1 MHIYY
6 ICPSPSPSSLL
17 NPTFNFHMNNFL
29 KFMTLGFIW
38 DPIELK
44 QGRLCDHRLELPIG
58 I

>member
-1 MHIYY
+1 M
-6 ICPSPSPSSLL
+6 PESPPPPFLL
-17 NPTFNFHMNNFL
+17 NPTFNFHMNNFP

-44 QGRLCDHRLELPIG
+44 QGRLCDHWLELPIG